1 MVKVAPPHLKSPLLL
16 DTLSGGQYL
25 AELSRT
31 TMWTVRVVFPRLVL
45 TRHSQFPVEPG
56 WMLEMVNTLIEQRG
70 DNSDIII
77 YDCQTVAIFNHDC

>member
-45 TRHSQFPVEPG
+45 TRHSQYPVEAG
-56 WMLEMVNTLIEQRG
+56 WMLEMVNALSKEQRG
-70 DNSDIII
+70 TSKSNITAEDGKRE
-77 YDCQTVAIFNHDC
+77 